1 MLREGAIRIAR
12 KLCDEENFKSK
23 NDEMDTRIEDKNI
36 RNDTNEQV
44 QNARDIGS
52 IDEIDGINELFNNDD
67 LGTNS
72 NEKAFGEEILSRNDQ
87 DTVDHNMFPKVYYI
101 SLLATDAQNTR
112 ARGVPEKAY
121 YLFDIKCEMELEAY
135 GIRFISAQDLVLHY
149 DLNESDPQKARNKE
163 GDQETPYHTIQNRG
177 KIIPTVIKHDGH
189 PNIYTLAERFIED
202 AERESPGGFYF
213 FDEVPL
219 IKGSN

>member
-1 MLREGAIRIAR
+1 M
-12 KLCDEENFKSK
+12 N
-23 NDEMDTRIEDKNI
+23 TRIDKSNICEDS
-36 RNDTNEQV
+36 NEEE
-44 QNARDIGS
+44 QNTGDSGS
-52 IDEIDGINELFNNDD
+52 IDEIDGMNELFNYDVS
-67 LGTNS
+67 GSNS
-72 NEKAFGEEILSRNDQ
+72 KETPSGKDIPNKTDQDQ
-87 DTVDHNMFPKVYYI
+87 DTVDQNMIPKVYYI

-121 YLFDIKCEMELEAY
+121 YLFDIKCEMELKAY

-149 DLNESDPQKARNKE
+149 DLNESDPQRARNNE
-163 GDQETPYHTIQNRG
+163 GDQETPFYTIQNRG
-177 KIIPTVIKHDGH
+177 KVIPTVIKHDGH

-219 IKGSN
+219 IKGK

>member
-1 MLREGAIRIAR
+1 M
-12 KLCDEENFKSK
+12 
-23 NDEMDTRIEDKNI
+23 
-36 RNDTNEQV
+36 
-44 QNARDIGS
+44 
-52 IDEIDGINELFNNDD
+52 DEIDGMNELFNYDVS
-67 LGTNS
+67 GSNS
-72 NEKAFGEEILSRNDQ
+72 KETPSGKDIPNKTDQDQ
-87 DTVDHNMFPKVYYI
+87 DTVDQNMIPKVYYI

-112 ARGVPEKAY
+112 ARGVPEKAF
-121 YLFDIKCEMELEAY
+121 YLFDIKCEMELKAY

-149 DLNESDPQKARNKE
+149 DLNESDPQRARNNE
-163 GDQETPYHTIQNRG
+163 GDQETSFYTIQNRG
-177 KIIPTVIKHDGH
+177 KVIPTVIKHDGH